1 MQTPNQ
7 PLTPEQGEKLKE
19 LGLYLHEVRRKRAL
33 STEALAKQTRIPLR
47 LIKAIE
53 TADGSALPEPIYIQA
68 LVRRIANALHLNGQE
83 LAAAFPVETHWQ
95 SIRPTWKPVSASQL
109 RPFHMYLVYIAV
121 LIGAVSGLSILIKPP
136 GPQLAKDNSSVSLE
150 SPSVS
155 SAPVQQ
161 VQNISS
167 PPPVQAP
174 PSQQTEAQISNDRVV
189 VSMTLQDDCWL
200 RVVADGEVAFE
211 GTLPKG
217 EKRSWEAKEQ
227 ITIMAGNAGG
237 VVVAINNEEARP
249 LGNPGAVQTVT
260 YRPPSGDQS

>member
-33 STEALAKQTRIPLR
+33 SAEVLAKQTRIPTR

-53 TADGSALPEPIYIQA
+53 AADGSALPEPVYIQA

-109 RPFHMYLVYIAV
+109 RPFHMYLVYIVV

-136 GPQLAKDNSSVSLE
+136 GPQLATENTGVSVDPSPT
-150 SPSVS
+150 SPS
-155 SAPVQQ
+155 PVQN
-161 VQNISS
+161 VSS
-167 PPPVQAP
+167 PPPPQAP
-174 PSQQTEAQISNDRVV
+174 PSQQTEAQISSDRVV

-200 RVVADGEVAFE
+200 RVVADGEIAFE

-237 VVVAINNEEARP
+237 VVVAINNEEAKP

-260 YRPPSGDQS
+260 YRPPSGSQS

>member
-1 MQTPNQ
+1 MQTRNQ

-33 STEALAKQTRIPLR
+33 STEALATQTSIPLR

-53 TADGSALPEPIYIQA
+53 AADDSALPEPIYIQA
-68 LVRRIANALHLNGQE
+68 LVRRIANALYLNGQE

-95 SIRPTWKPVSASQL
+95 SIRPTWKPVSTSQL

-121 LIGAVSGLSILIKPP
+121 LIGAVSGLSLLIKPS
-136 GPQLAKDNSSVSLE
+136 GPQLASDNASVSVE
-150 SPSVS
+150 SDPI
-155 SAPVQQ
+155 SATPVQP
-161 VQNISS
+161 VQNISNPS
-167 PPPVQAP
+167 STQAP
-174 PSQQTEAQISNDRVV
+174 PSQHTEAQISNDRVV

-217 EKRSWEAKEQ
+217 EKRTWEAKEQ

-237 VVVAINNEEARP
+237 VVVAINNEEAKP